1 MALLGKLKLPAALN
15 SLLTGVKSNSKGA
28 KGLEIGSTAYKKVSM
43 FKIGTPIL
51 VLACLS
57 MITLPMPP
65 FLLDMLFSLNI
76 ALSMIVLL
84 VAIYSQK
91 PLDFGSFPSV
101 LLLTTILRLS
111 LNVASTRVIL
121 LHGQDGTAAA
131 GKVIESFG
139 NVVMGGNYTV
149 GIIVFTIL
157 MIINFQVVT
166 KGAGRIA
173 EVSAR
178 FTLDAMPGKQMSID
192 ADLNAGII
200 DQDTARQRRI
210 DVTREADFY
219 GSMDGA
225 SKFVKGDAIA
235 GLLIMI
241 INLVGGIVIG
251 SMAGLSIAE
260 SATIFAI
267 LTIGDGLVAQIPSLL
282 LSVASAIIVTRQSSS
297 KTEMGQQVVSELFSK
312 PKTMYIVSGV
322 LFTMGIVPGMPHL
335 AFIMLSAICALIG
348 LLNKRAEV

>member
-15 SLLTGVKSNSKGA
+15 SLLTGVKSNSKVA

-121 LHGQDGTAAA
+121 LHGQDGTAA
-131 GKVIESFG
+131 GRGTS
-139 NVVMGGNYTV
+139 
-149 GIIVFTIL
+149 
-157 MIINFQVVT
+157 
-166 KGAGRIA
+166 AGRGAIT
-173 EVSAR
+173 SA
-178 FTLDAMPGKQMSID
+178 
-192 ADLNAGII
+192 
-200 DQDTARQRRI
+200 
-210 DVTREADFY
+210 
-219 GSMDGA
+219 
-225 SKFVKGDAIA
+225 
-235 GLLIMI
+235 
-241 INLVGGIVIG
+241 
-251 SMAGLSIAE
+251 
-260 SATIFAI
+260 
-267 LTIGDGLVAQIPSLL
+267 
-282 LSVASAIIVTRQSSS
+282 
-297 KTEMGQQVVSELFSK
+297 
-312 PKTMYIVSGV
+312 
-322 LFTMGIVPGMPHL
+322 
-335 AFIMLSAICALIG
+335 
-348 LLNKRAEV
+348 

>member
-1 MALLGKLKLPAALN
+1 MAVLDKIKVPAAITN
-15 SLLTGVKSNSKGA
+15 FIGAAKRNEKVA
-28 KGLEIGSTAYKKVSM
+28 KGLAIGNTAYKKISM

-121 LHGQDGTAAA
+121 LHGQDGTSAA
-131 GKVIESFG
+131 GKVIEAFG

-149 GIIVFTIL
+149 GIIVFAIL
-157 MIINFQVVT
+157 IIINFQVVT

-225 SKFVKGDAIA
+225 SKFVKGDAVA
-235 GLLIMI
+235 GLLIML
-241 INLVGGIVIG
+241 INLVGGIIIG
-251 SMAGLSIAE
+251 K
-260 SATIFAI
+260 
-267 LTIGDGLVAQIPSLL
+267 IG
-282 LSVASAIIVTRQSSS
+282 
-297 KTEMGQQVVSELFSK
+297 
-312 PKTMYIVSGV
+312 
-322 LFTMGIVPGMPHL
+322 
-335 AFIMLSAICALIG
+335 
-348 LLNKRAEV
+348 RAHV